1 MRPIPEHFTQQQ
13 RRFIE
18 LVASSRMNL
27 VLKATAGSGKTTT
40 VCEAA
45 WHLDPALK
53 TGYFV
58 YNKHNTEDVQPRL
71 PGHVTVQT
79 AHAAGWRLLRP
90 RYDVLELDDQA
101 GLKLVNRLCE
111 RVGGVEDSAFYRRVW
126 ARVWAAARERLWV
139 PVSEA
144 ALLDRAQVREL
155 LYQADAPPEMLNEPD
170 IVNTLNWMLRSLQAE
185 SDRAF
190 VTREKPDFTD
200 LLWWPYR
207 HGLNLGQYHVVI
219 LDEAQDFTPL
229 RQIFLLGLIT
239 GTSSSGGPPGRFLAV
254 GDAEQSIYQYSAA
267 DPQLFMSLGER
278 PNTQVLPLSVS
289 FRCPT
294 SHVEQARAVST
305 FIESPP
311 GMKAGTV
318 EHVEAASAQYG
329 RGDTV
334 LCRKNS
340 PLLALALRLLQ
351 QGVSVDVRGLN
362 IEKRLLEYG
371 SFLSR
376 PFTAASLPGVLERHW
391 VKVSAPLKALKAQG
405 DQDAEKRLEELRDL
419 HACLSLL
426 ASQVLASQALEGQEQ
441 ATLGRIQSYLKRLYD
456 GGADVLLS
464 SIHKAKGLEWPRVTV
479 LYPEMMPLPYG
490 NEDEERC
497 VAFVGLTR
505 ATETLRLAYGESAWE
520 AGWRWGHP
528 REGAE
533 GGWLLERL
541 RPEGGGREQEAE
553 GDPADPQARAAA
565 ARERLREQA
574 QQLRSWQAQ
583 QTQGEMPAALAQLLA
598 AREQQ
603 QATQEAVR
611 GEQTAGERPLPDL
624 VKEVMQELKVKAMSQ
639 KAAQDVGAKAAPA
652 NLVLPVPSAQDDFLR
667 QLFGDAAV
675 QVEGAQVRGEVQRIP
690 LFPAQAQ
697 EGLSA
702 LEASRRRLVRRQ
714 REILQT
720 KLIRLRAFE
729 HLEDGDHTVPYG
741 ALRQVLENIRYGLWL
756 ERARW
761 ATMVLRELLSHPGEG
776 GVYLSA
782 RAFAYLQRLS
792 EAFVANRA
800 LAYQAAEADGPELVG
815 VMGRDGLRVQRAALV
830 SEGDQEIV
838 VELDGGQRLRF
849 TPWLDAWGNQETF
862 LIRPLGADLT
872 RLPVRKQ
879 LVCPA

>member
-18 LVASSRMNL
+18 LVASSRKNL

-45 WHLDPALK
+45 WHLDPALN

-144 ALLDRAQVREL
+144 VSLDRAQVREL

-190 VTREKPDFTD
+190 ATREKPDFTD

-229 RQIFLLGLIT
+229 RQAFLLGLIA
-239 GTSSSGGPPGRFLAV
+239 GERPGRFLAV

-334 LCRKNS
+334 LCRKNA

-391 VKVSAPLKALKAQG
+391 VKVSAPLKSLKAQG

-426 ASQVLASQALEGQEQ
+426 ASQVLEGQEQ

-464 SIHKAKGLEWPRVTV
+464 SVHKAKGLEWPQVTV

-528 REGAE
+528 REGE
-533 GGWLLERL
+533 REDLWLLERL
-541 RPEGGGREQEAE
+541 RPEAGELPSLEVASSEVASPEAYS
-553 GDPADPQARAAA
+553 PQARVAA

-574 QQLRSWQAQ
+574 QQLRAWQAQ

-611 GEQTAGERPLPDL
+611 GEQTAGERPLPEL

-675 QVEGAQVRGEVQRIP
+675 QVEGEQVRGEVQRIP

-697 EGLSA
+697 EGLTA
-702 LEASRRRLVRRQ
+702 LEASRRRLAQRQ
-714 REILQT
+714 REIMAT
-720 KLIRLRAFE
+720 KLIRLRAFA

-761 ATMVLRELLSHPGEG
+761 AAMVLRELRSRPEG
-776 GVYLSA
+776 AGVYLSA
-782 RAFAYLQRLS
+782 RAFAYLERLS
-792 EAFVANRA
+792 EAFVEHRA
-800 LAYQAAEADGPELVG
+800 LAYGGAEGHELVG
-815 VMGRDGLRVQRAALV
+815 VMGRSGLEVQRAALV
-830 SEGDQEIV
+830 SETDREIV
-838 VELDGGQRLRF
+838 VELEGGQRLRF
-849 TPWLDAWGNQETF
+849 TPWLDAWGDQETF

-872 RLPVRKQ
+872 RPPVRTQ